1 MMQIQGLIMK
11 GLLFNC
17 CQRLS
22 AQKAACASGYLIIV
36 CSTLF
41 SSAQLQ
47 ANVEVCTDTRA
58 PLERLAC
65 FDKLYNTPIYPADV
79 LQQDKPQPATTLTD
93 IIWEQE
99 NRRSG
104 DDVGLLS
111 SASIEYVE
119 AEQERVII
127 TVPALAAVGT
137 RPLLSASCSDDI
149 TRLQL
154 LLTKPLKAHRL
165 NVELH
170 NGDGKTIAAY
180 PWRVSENGYVLD
192 AGRGIPSIKLLQKL
206 LSVERLYINSDESA
220 VNDIHFDIT
229 QLPKKIGAL
238 QQACH
243 WTNGVALRD

>member
-1 MMQIQGLIMK
+1 MMRIQGLNMK
-11 GLLFNC
+11 GLMANC
-17 CQRLS
+17 CQRLDVK
-22 AQKAACASGYLIIV
+22 KAACASSYLFV
-36 CSTLF
+36 LCGALLNPTQSLADV
-41 SSAQLQ
+41 SL
-47 ANVEVCTDTRA
+47 CTDTRV

-65 FDKLYNTPIYPADV
+65 FDKLHNTPIYPSDV

-99 NRRSG
+99 NRRAQ
-104 DDVGLLS
+104 DDIGLLS

-119 AEQERVII
+119 ADQERVII
-127 TVPALAAVGT
+127 TVPALAAAGT

-154 LLTKPLKAHRL
+154 LLTKPLKVHRL
-165 NVELH
+165 NIELH
-170 NGDGKTIAAY
+170 NGDGKTIATY

-192 AGRGIPSIKLLQKL
+192 AGRGIPSIRLLQKL

-220 VNDIHFDIT
+220 INDIHFDIT
-229 QLPKKIGAL
+229 QLPKEIGAL

-243 WTNGVALRD
+243 WTNGVAQRD

>member
-1 MMQIQGLIMK
+1 MMRIQGLIMK
-11 GLLFNC
+11 GLIVNG
-17 CQRLS
+17 CQRFNT
-22 AQKAACASGYLIIV
+22 QKAACASSYLLV
-36 CSTLF
+36 LCATLL
-41 SSAQLQ
+41 SPTQSLAD
-47 ANVEVCTDTRA
+47 VTVCTNTRA
-58 PLERLAC
+58 PSERLAC
-65 FDKLYNTPIYPADV
+65 FDKFHNTPIYPVDI
-79 LQQDKPQPATTLTD
+79 LQQEKPQPATTLTD

-99 NRRSG
+99 SRREQG
-104 DDVGLLS
+104 DVGLLS

-127 TVPALAAVGT
+127 TVPALAAVGA

-165 NVELH
+165 NIELH

-220 VNDIHFDIT
+220 IAGIHFDIT
-229 QLPKKIGAL
+229 QLPKEIGAL

-243 WTNGVALRD
+243 WTNGVAQRD